1 MDLKSDSILG
11 RAFSDHGRGWAG
23 RVVNRG
29 APVLLLLTLVGLL
42 DAPPVPGAT
51 GVIAADTCDSEVD
64 ARPSVHMISTGGTI
78 AARPGESLTGDEL
91 VERVEGIGDV
101 ADLTVE
107 EFSRIG
113 SSKMTPGH
121 WRRLSLR
128 IGEVFRKRQD
138 LCGIVVTH
146 GTDTMEETAFFLH
159 LTVGDER
166 PVILT
171 GAMRPPGSEGA
182 DGPANLLD
190 AIRTAV
196 APDSRGRGTLV
207 VLNDEIH
214 SAVDAQKAH
223 TSRPDAFESLYG
235 PLGVAD
241 PDTIGIY
248 RSRSR
253 GDLYG
258 RFEVSR
264 DDTLPEVRVVYSYA
278 GASGNAVATATQT
291 GAEGIVV
298 ATMGR
303 GNLSTDQEKAVA
315 AARRAGIP
323 VALSSR
329 TMHGR
334 VPVSQDWSRGGGGEG
349 GGSGAPLFGAGY
361 FNPQKA
367 RILLMLA
374 QSQEHT
380 IERLPSLFRP

>member
-1 MDLKSDSILG
+1 MDLKSASNLG
-11 RAFSDHGRGWAG
+11 RAIPDDGRAGSG
-23 RVVNRG
+23 RVEGRAG
-29 APVLLLLTLVGLL
+29 TVLLLLALGGLL
-42 DAPPVPGAT
+42 GGPPAAASAEVAAQDACGPDA
-51 GVIAADTCDSEVD
+51 D

-78 AARPGESLTGDEL
+78 AARPGESLSGDEL
-91 VERVEGIGDV
+91 VERIEAIGDV

-113 SSKMTPGH
+113 SSKMTPGQ

-128 IGEVFRKRQD
+128 VSDVFRERPD
-138 LCGIVVTH
+138 LCGIIVTH

-159 LTVGDER
+159 LTVDDER
-166 PVILT
+166 PVVLT

-190 AIRTAV
+190 AIRV
-196 APDSRGRGTLV
+196 AMTPDSRSRGTLV

-214 SAVDAQKAH
+214 SAADVQKAH
-223 TSRPDAFESLYG
+223 TTRPDAFESSYG
-235 PLGVAD
+235 PLGMAD
-241 PDTIGIY
+241 PDEIGFS

-253 GDLYG
+253 ADLYG

-264 DDTLPEVRVVYSYA
+264 DQTLPEVRVVYSYA
-278 GASGNAVATATQT
+278 GVSGNAVTAAMET

-303 GNLSTDQEKAVA
+303 GNLSADQEKAVA

-329 TMHGR
+329 TMDGR
-334 VPVSQDWSRGGGGEG
+334 VPVSQDWSPDGDSEG
-349 GGSGAPLFGAGY
+349 GGSDAPLFGAGQ

-374 QSQEHT
+374 LSRNRSV
-380 IERLPSLFRP
+380 ERIPPLFRP